1 MFPDQQLGGGPEGA
15 VAAAAS
21 LRRPPV
27 DLHVLL
33 EVVLVDEA
41 HVAQLALELFVP
53 AVDQLA
59 RKTHISQFF
68 G

>member
-1 MFPDQQLGGGPEGA
+1 
-15 VAAAAS
+15 
-21 LRRPPV
+21 V
-27 DLHVLL
+27 DLHVLF

-53 AVDQLA
+53 AMDQLA
-59 RKTHISQFF
+59 RQTHISQFF